1 MKIKTDDE
9 KRHDADFDSY
19 ITSEIF
25 RNLNNS
31 DKLYLNV
38 LGEQFKNRVHG
49 LYPICYYFNINDLEQ
64 NSEKTNV
71 YYMRLE
77 TAEQLKMHDHS
88 INPKPNDQ
96 SKPIF
101 VLNNENVYSYFQM
114 DGVEKQLVA
123 DNLKTRSGETLWKN
137 VKK

>member
-1 MKIKTDDE
+1 MKINTEDE

-25 RNLNNS
+25 RNLNNT

-38 LGEQFKNRVHG
+38 LGTEFKNRVHD
-49 LYPICYYFNINDLEQ
+49 LYPICYSFNINDLEQ

-123 DNLKTRSGETLWKN
+123 DNLKTRSGETLLKN
-137 VKK
+137 V